1 MRLPCFVGKMRVS
14 FVPQIVQA
22 PCRSGFPFLM
32 VIWWASFISR
42 FSLHLTQY
50 DNSAI
55 VSSPLVTRSCL
66 EGSDS
71 HHENTGRSIA
81 HAINRIASL
90 CATHAIMSTSASLL
104 KSQEEVG
111 DHSKPG
117 AGRFPLLSRDKFY
130 EDLTTAHLLSD
141 PVEPRSAPGLE
152 WFPFLTNE
160 NMVLCLWLR

>member
-1 MRLPCFVGKMRVS
+1 MRVS

-22 PCRSGFPFLM
+22 PCRAGFPFLM
-32 VIWWASFISR
+32 AIWWASFISR

-90 CATHAIMSTSASLL
+90 CATHAIISTSASLL
-104 KSQEEVG
+104 RVRKRLETIPNRVLG
-111 DHSKPG
+111 G
-117 AGRFPLLSRDKFY
+117 CPLLSRDKFY

-160 NMVLCLWLR
+160 NMVLCIWLR